1 MSNMICFQDVSLV
14 YESKKS
20 TVKITDNLNISL
32 RVNDFTCILGPSG
45 CGKTTLLNVIAG
57 FQFPSSGKIII
68 GSASRNK
75 FNPNISYV
83 FQGHNIFPW
92 KTVKQNIAFG
102 LGSSRID
109 DSLADR
115 IDELASK
122 MGLAEYLDSYP
133 DTLSGGLKQR
143 VGVARALISS
153 PDVLLMDE
161 PFASIDE
168 LTAHSLRTLLKDL
181 YKEKPIPDD
190 PANISTATNAN
201 RPVETAILRPLIIC
215 GNAQGNHTCI
225 TLRRPLI
232 PKIREAWI
240 YSFGT
245 CLIPAWVFNQT
256 GNMHAQAT
264 RLILPSLPRPKSTS
278 INGTSATEGIERK

>member
-181 YKEKPIPDD
+181 YKEKPMTIVFVTH
-190 PANISTATNAN
+190 NIDEALELGS
-201 RPVETAILRPLIIC
+201 RILVISKKPMQILLDERIEVASFMDTSSNLKLKS
-215 GNAQGNHTCI
+215 Q
-225 TLRRPLI
+225 
-232 PKIREAWI
+232 I
-240 YSFGT
+240 YK
-245 CLIPAWVFNQT
+245 
-256 GNMHAQAT
+256 
-264 RLILPSLPRPKSTS
+264 SLQFDSDEK
-278 INGTSATEGIERK
+278 